1 MIGIIGAMD
10 EEVEQLVEVMEIT
23 REETKACMTFK
34 AGKLAGK
41 DVVIVRSGIGKVNA
55 AACTADYIINTGIAG
70 SLKAEIDIADVV
82 ISSDVLHH
90 DMDATGF
97 GYPLGQI
104 PRMDTLSFAADERL
118 IKLAGEACKNAVPE
132 IGVHVGRVVSGDQFI
147 SDKAVKERISS
158 NFDGFCTEMEGAAI
172 AQVSYLNKVPFVILR
187 TISDKADDSATMD
200 YPTFEKLAIANNVK
214 VMKELVANI

>member
-55 AACTADYIINTGIAG
+55 AACTQILVDDFKADYIINTGIAG

-104 PRMDTLSFAADERL
+104 PRM
-118 IKLAGEACKNAVPE
+118 E

-200 YPTFEKLAIANNVK
+200 YPAFEKLAIANNVK

>member
-55 AACTADYIINTGIAG
+55 AACTQILVDDFKADYIINTGIAG

-118 IKLAGEACKNAVPE
+118 IKLAGEACKNA
-132 IGVHVGRVVSGDQFI
+132 VVSGDQFI

>member
-1 MIGIIGAMD
+1 
-10 EEVEQLVEVMEIT
+10 
-23 REETKACMTFK
+23 
-34 AGKLAGK
+34 
-41 DVVIVRSGIGKVNA
+41 
-55 AACTADYIINTGIAG
+55 
-70 SLKAEIDIADVV
+70 
-82 ISSDVLHH
+82 
-90 DMDATGF
+90 MDATGF

-200 YPTFEKLAIANNVK
+200 YSTFEKLAIANNVK